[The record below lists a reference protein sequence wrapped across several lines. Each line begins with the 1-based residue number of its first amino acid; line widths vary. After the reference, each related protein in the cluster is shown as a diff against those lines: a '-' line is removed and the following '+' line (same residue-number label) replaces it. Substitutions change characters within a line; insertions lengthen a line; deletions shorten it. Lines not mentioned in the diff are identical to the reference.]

1 MKKLFILFIF
11 CGLSVFD
18 QKADIKKDTI
28 KLNEV
33 IVEATRATKNAPFTQ
48 SNVSKKVLK
57 KRNLGQDIPVL
68 LKYLPNIVTT
78 SDAGAGVGYT
88 GIRVRGSDA
97 TRVNVTI
104 NGIPLNDSESQGT
117 YWVDLPD
124 FASSTQSIQLQRGVG
139 TSTNGAGAFGASLN
153 LLTDGISQNPYAE
166 INNTLGSFNTHK
178 HTVKFSS
185 GLLNKHFELAGR
197 VGLIK
202 SDGYVDRANSD
213 LKSFYLSGTYSGDK
227 TLIKALA
234 FGGHEITYQAWWG
247 IDKATLEND
256 RTFNYAG
263 AIYDD
268 KWNVVDYYKDQVDNY
283 KQDHYQLHIN
293 HSFSD
298 FWTGTMAFHYTK
310 GKGYYEEYQQG
321 QDVAEY
327 GLSPIMVNGSPM
339 ATTDLVRRKWLD
351 NDFYG
356 TTFSLKYN
364 NLNNVK
370 LIFGGAWNSYKGDH
384 FGRVISGEF
393 IDRASLFKNYYFNVG
408 DKTDF
413 NIYSKID
420 YKLNDKFSLFGDVQ
434 FRTLNYTIKG
444 VDSDLSTL
452 NVKDNLSFFNPKLG
466 INFNINSASSFYLSY
481 AKAHKEPGRTDY
493 RGVSK
498 LPNPENLDD
507 YEGGYRLH
515 KKGLT
520 INTNL
525 YYMHYKNQLVLT
537 GAIDDVGNFIRANS
551 GKSYRLGLEF
561 DAQIKLSSSF
571 SWQPNVALST
581 NRNVDFKE
589 INGAS
594 VNLLGNT
601 SISFSPDVVLGNAL
615 VFEPSKSFSLS
626 ILSKYIGEQFMGNTE
641 LEVSKLPSYF
651 TTDLNFVY
659 NIYPKSV
666 FKEINITGLVNNL
679 FDEKYVSN
687 GYMWGTT
694 PYYYP
699 QAGVNFLLGLNF
711 KF

>member
-1 MKKLFILFIF
+1 MKKLFILCIF
-11 CGLSVFD
+11 CGLSVFA
-18 QKADIKKDTI
+18 QKTDIKKDTI

-33 IVEATRATKNAPFTQ
+33 IVEATRVGKNAPFTQ
-48 SNVSKKVLK
+48 SNVSKKALK

-68 LKYLPNIVTT
+68 LKYLPNIVIT

-153 LLTDGISQNPYAE
+153 LLTDGISTKPFAE
-166 INNTLGSFNTHK
+166 VNNAVGSYNTRK
-178 HTVKFSS
+178 NTVKFST

-197 VGLIK
+197 VGIIK
-202 SDGYVDRANSD
+202 SDGYVDRASSD
-213 LKSFYLSGTYSGDK
+213 LKSFYFSGTYTNDK
-227 TLIKALA
+227 TLVKALA

-247 IDKATLEND
+247 IDGETLKND
-256 RTFNYAG
+256 RTFNFAG
-263 AIYDD
+263 AIYDAN
-268 KWNVVDYYKDQVDNY
+268 WNVTGFYKDQVDNY

-293 HSFSD
+293 HSFND
-298 FWTGTMAFHYTK
+298 FWSGTVAFHYTK
-310 GKGYYEEYQQG
+310 GKGYFEEYQQD
-321 QDVAEY
+321 QSVADY
-327 GLSPIMVNGSPM
+327 GLTPITVAGSPM

-364 NLNNVK
+364 DLNKVK
-370 LIFGGAWNSYKGDH
+370 LIIGGAWNSYKGDH

-393 IDRASLFKNYYFNVG
+393 IDRTNLFKNYYFNVG

-420 YKLNDKFSLFGDVQ
+420 YQLNDKLSLYGDVQ
-434 FRTLNYTIKG
+434 FRTLTYTIKG
-444 VDSDLSTL
+444 VDSDLSVL
-452 NVKDNLSFFNPKLG
+452 NIKDNLSFFNPKVG
-466 INFNINSASSFYLSY
+466 INFVLNDVSSAYLSY
-481 AKAHKEPGRTDY
+481 AKAHKEPGRSDY

-498 LPNPENLDD
+498 LPNSENLDD
-507 YEGGYRLH
+507 FELGYRLV
-515 KKGLT
+515 KKAVSL
-520 INTNL
+520 NANV
-525 YYMHYKNQLVLT
+525 YYMHYKDQLVLT
-537 GAIDDVGNFIRANS
+537 GAVDDVGNFIRANS
-551 GKSYRLGLEF
+551 GKSYRFGLELA
-561 DAQIKLSSSF
+561 AQVKVNKSF
-571 SWQPNVALST
+571 YWQPNIAISS
-581 NRNVDFKE
+581 NKNIDFIIE
-589 INGAS
+589 DGAT
-594 VNLLGNT
+594 VTYLGNT
-601 SISFSPDVVLGNAL
+601 SISFSPDMVLGNAF
-615 VFEPSKSFSLS
+615 VYEPSKSFSLG

-641 LEVSKLPSYF
+641 LAASKLSRYF
-651 TTDLNFVY
+651 TTDLNFTV
-659 NIYPKSV
+659 NIFPKNT
-666 FKEINITGLVNNL
+666 FKEINITGLVNNI

-699 QAGVNFLLGLNF
+699 QAGINFLLGLNL